1 MEDFYFL
8 LIAKRFESDTS
19 RSKLGRCM
27 VAWLSDRSCYLV
39 IIINTDVRIPKTIP
53 KQ

>member
-1 MEDFYFL
+1 MIFIFFL
-8 LIAKRFESDTS
+8 AKRFESDTCQ
-19 RSKLGRCM
+19 SKLGRCM

-39 IIINTDVRIPKTIP
+39 IIINTDVRFPKTIP